1 MSRRFLLIFLIGI
14 TSVATLIGPRAVNSA
29 NNSYRVTSDAA
40 PFAQTPAT
48 LSPAQGPADLVLTDA
63 KIETMDPAHEWA
75 GAVAIRGESIV
86 AVSYITRDAKDLR
99 KASAAGAPDIKPWL
113 GPNTRI
119 IDMRGAFVMPG
130 FNDAHVHIGQSA
142 LTKLAIDFTGVQS
155 LAEFQQRIRAN
166 LKDRAP
172 GEWITGFG
180 WDQTLWPGRRDP
192 TRADLDA
199 VSTAHPMFFSRVDG
213 HVAVANSLALQLAG
227 VTQDTAQPVTGHIV
241 IDPQTNEPTGLLQ
254 EDGATNLVFS
264 KIGAPSSAERR
275 RGIELV
281 LADAARNGITSLQ
294 DCSYLEI
301 SRDVSFSKENF
312 LIYQQLRREG
322 KLTARITEWLDFTL
336 PVATL
341 EALRTE
347 WGSTDP
353 WLKTGALKAFLDGS
367 LGSRTAALF
376 APYSDAPATSGL
388 LHVDEAKLAPM
399 AVERDRA
406 GFQLAFHAIGD
417 RANHVALDTFAAVV
431 AANGP
436 RDRRDRIE
444 HAQVVAPEDF
454 ARFGSLDI
462 VASMQPSH
470 LLDDERWASDRLGP
484 ERSRDAYAWRT
495 MEQNGV
501 HLAFGTDHPVEPLNP
516 LRGIYA
522 CVTRELQQGGASW
535 QPQESL
541 PINDCLRAYTVGSAY
556 AEFEEKRKGT
566 IAPGMLADLV
576 ALGADLYR
584 NRASDLLTRKVRMT
598 IVGGRIVY
606 QYQPSN
612 PGPSLR

>member
-1 MSRRFLLIFLIGI
+1 MSRALLPIVLFIGASLAI
-14 TSVATLIGPRAVNSA
+14 TLAPRGVRPAHESTAAVKQNATV
-29 NNSYRVTSDAA
+29 
-40 PFAQTPAT
+40 
-48 LSPAQGPADLVLTDA
+48 LSPAQGLADLVLTNA
-63 KIETMDPAHEWA
+63 QIETMDPAHEWA

-86 AVSYITRDAKDLR
+86 AVSYITRDTEDLR
-99 KASAAGAPDIKPWL
+99 GASAADAPDIKPWL

-155 LAEFQQRIRAN
+155 LAEFQQRIREN
-166 LKDRAP
+166 IKERAP

-192 TRADLDA
+192 TRGDLDA
-199 VSTAHPMFFSRVDG
+199 VSITHPMFFARVDG
-213 HVAVANSLALQLAG
+213 HVAVANSLALKLAG
-227 VTQDTAQPVTGHIV
+227 VTQITPEPGTGHV
-241 IDPQTNEPTGLLQ
+241 VRDPQTNEPTGLLQ

-264 KIGAPSSAERR
+264 KIAAPSSAERR

-281 LADAARNGITSLQ
+281 LADAARNGVTSLQ

-312 LIYQQLRREG
+312 RIYQQLRKEG

-341 EALRTE
+341 EALRSE
-347 WGSTDP
+347 WGASNP

-367 LGSRTAALF
+367 LGSRTAALL
-376 APYSDAPATSGL
+376 APYSDAPGTSGL
-388 LHVDEAKLAPM
+388 LHMDLAQLAPM
-399 AVERDRA
+399 AIERDRA

-436 RDRRDRIE
+436 RDRRDRVE

-454 ARFGSLDI
+454 ARFGRLDV

-470 LLDDERWASDRLGP
+470 LLDDERWASDRLGA
-484 ERSRDAYAWRT
+484 ERSRGAYAWRT

-522 CVTRELQQGGASW
+522 CVTRELPQGSASW

-541 PINDCLRAYTVGSAY
+541 PIKDCLRAYTAGSAY
-556 AEFEEKRKGT
+556 AEFEEKRKGMV
-566 IAPGMLADLV
+566 APGMLADLV
-576 ALGADLYR
+576 AYTADLYHI
-584 NRASDLLTRKVRMT
+584 RASDLLTRQVRMT

-606 QYQPSN
+606 QAPD
-612 PGPSLR
+612 PGPLR

>member
-1 MSRRFLLIFLIGI
+1 MSRRFLLIVFIATTCTALLIGARPANSFADSGAGKSRASNI
-14 TSVATLIGPRAVNSA
+14 AQNATS
-29 NNSYRVTSDAA
+29 
-40 PFAQTPAT
+40 
-48 LSPAQGPADLVLTDA
+48 LSPAQGPADLVLTNA
-63 KIETMDPAHEWA
+63 KIETMDTAHEWA

-86 AVSYITRDAKDLR
+86 AVSYIVPGSSDAQKNSTAD
-99 KASAAGAPDIKPWL
+99 APDIKPWL

-119 IDMRGAFVMPG
+119 VSMLGAFVMPG

-155 LAEFQQRIRAN
+155 LAEFQQRIRES
-166 LKDRAP
+166 LKARAP

-199 VSTAHPMFFSRVDG
+199 VSTAYPMFFARVDG

-227 VTQDTAQPVTGHIV
+227 VTQNTPQPPTGHIV
-241 IDPQTNEPTGLLQ
+241 FDPHTNEPTGLLQ

-264 KIGAPSSAERR
+264 KIGAPSAAERR

-294 DCSYLEI
+294 DNSYLEI

-312 LIYQQLRREG
+312 LIYQQLRKEG

-336 PVATL
+336 PVAKL
-341 EALRTE
+341 EALRSE

-353 WLKTGALKAFLDGS
+353 WLKTGALKAFIDGS
-367 LGSRTAALF
+367 LGSRTAAML
-376 APYSDAPATSGL
+376 APYSDAPGTSGL
-388 LHVDEAKLAPM
+388 LHMDEAQLAPM
-399 AVERDRA
+399 AIERDRA

-431 AANGP
+431 AANGA
-436 RDRRDRIE
+436 RDRRDRVE

-454 ARFGSLDI
+454 ARFAQFHV

-484 ERSRDAYAWRT
+484 ERSRGAYAWRT
-495 MEQNGV
+495 MQQNGV
-501 HLAFGTDHPVEPLNP
+501 PLAFGTDHPVEPLNP

-522 CVTRELQQGGASW
+522 CVTRQLPQGSPSW
-535 QPQESL
+535 QPQEAL
-541 PINDCLRAYTVGSAY
+541 PIKDCLRAYTAGSAY

-566 IAPGMLADLV
+566 IARGMFADLV
-576 ALGADLYR
+576 VFPVDLNKIPAR
-584 NRASDLLTRKVRMT
+584 DLLTTKVKMT
-598 IVGGRIVY
+598 IAGGRIVY
-606 QYQPSN
+606 QQPQT
-612 PGPSLR
+612 PAAH

>member
-1 MSRRFLLIFLIGI
+1 
-14 TSVATLIGPRAVNSA
+14 
-29 NNSYRVTSDAA
+29 
-40 PFAQTPAT
+40 
-48 LSPAQGPADLVLTDA
+48 
-63 KIETMDPAHEWA
+63 
-75 GAVAIRGESIV
+75 
-86 AVSYITRDAKDLR
+86 LR
-99 KASAAGAPDIKPWL
+99 
-113 GPNTRI
+113 
-119 IDMRGAFVMPG
+119 
-130 FNDAHVHIGQSA
+130 
-142 LTKLAIDFTGVQS
+142 
-155 LAEFQQRIRAN
+155 
-166 LKDRAP
+166 
-172 GEWITGFG
+172 
-180 WDQTLWPGRRDP
+180 
-192 TRADLDA
+192 
-199 VSTAHPMFFSRVDG
+199 
-213 HVAVANSLALQLAG
+213 LAG
-227 VTQDTAQPVTGHIV
+227 VNQNTAQPATGHIV
-241 IDPQTNEPTGLLQ
+241 RDAQTNEPTGLLQ

-264 KIGAPSSAERR
+264 KIAAPSAAERR

-341 EALRTE
+341 ETLRSE

-376 APYSDAPATSGL
+376 APYSDAPGDSGL
-388 LHVDEAKLAPM
+388 LHMDEAQLAPM
-399 AVERDRA
+399 AIERDRA

-436 RDRRDRIE
+436 RDRRDRVE
-444 HAQVVAPEDF
+444 HAQVIAPEDF
-454 ARFGSLDI
+454 PHFGQLNI

-484 ERSRDAYAWRT
+484 ERSRGAYAWRT
-495 MEQNGV
+495 MQQNGA

-522 CVTRELQQGGASW
+522 CVTRQLPQGGASW
-535 QPQESL
+535 QPQEAL
-541 PINDCLRAYTVGSAY
+541 PIKDCLRAYTAGSAY
-556 AEFEEKRKGT
+556 AEFEEERKGT
-566 IAPGMLADLV
+566 IAPGMFADLV
-576 ALGADLYR
+576 AYTAFP
-584 NRASDLLTRKVRMT
+584 NRIQPHDLLTRKVKMT
-598 IVGGRIVY
+598 IAGGRIVY
-606 QYQPSN
+606 QQLEP
-612 PGPSLR
+612 PAAH

>member
-1 MSRRFLLIFLIGI
+1 MSRALLPIVLIVGATVAI
-14 TSVATLIGPRAVNSA
+14 SRAPRSVEPAVES
-29 NNSYRVTSDAA
+29 TAA
-40 PFAQTPAT
+40 VARNPAP
-48 LSPAQGPADLVLTDA
+48 LSPAQGRADLVLTNA
-63 KIETMDPAHEWA
+63 LIETMDPAHEWA

-86 AVSYITRDAKDLR
+86 AVSYIVPGSADAQ
-99 KASAAGAPDIKPWL
+99 KASSADAPDIKPWL
-113 GPNTRI
+113 GPKTRNI
-119 IDMRGAFVMPG
+119 NMRGAFAMPG

-155 LAEFQQRIRAN
+155 LTEFQQRIRAAI
-166 LKDRAP
+166 KGRAP
-172 GEWITGFG
+172 GEWVTGFG

-199 VSTAHPMFFSRVDG
+199 VSTAYPMFFARVDG
-213 HVAVANSLALQLAG
+213 HVAVANSLALRLAG
-227 VTQDTAQPVTGHIV
+227 VTQITAQPAGGHIV
-241 IDPQTNEPTGLLQ
+241 RDAQTNEPTGLLQ
-254 EDGATNLVFS
+254 EDAGMNLVFA
-264 KIGAPSSAERR
+264 KIAAPSSADRR

-294 DCSYLEI
+294 DNSYLEI
-301 SRDVSFSKENF
+301 TTDVAFTKENF
-312 LIYQQLRREG
+312 LIYQQLRKEG

-341 EALRTE
+341 EAQRSE

-353 WLKTGALKAFLDGS
+353 WLKTGALKAFMDGS
-367 LGSRTAALF
+367 LGSRTAAML
-376 APYSDAPATSGL
+376 AAYSDAPGNTGL
-388 LHVDEAKLAPM
+388 LRMDPATLAPM
-399 AVERDRA
+399 AIERDRA

-417 RANHVALDTFAAVV
+417 RANRVALDTFAAVV

-436 RDRRDRIE
+436 RDRRDRVE

-454 ARFGSLDI
+454 ARFGQLNI

-484 ERSRDAYAWRT
+484 ERSRGAYAWRT
-495 MEQNGV
+495 MQQNGV

-522 CVTRELQQGGASW
+522 CVTRELPQGSASW
-535 QPQESL
+535 QPQEKL
-541 PINDCLRAYTVGSAY
+541 PMNDCLRAYTAGSAY

-566 IAPGMLADLV
+566 IAPGMFADLV
-576 ALGADLYR
+576 AYSANLNQIPPR
-584 NRASDLLTRKVRMT
+584 DLLTTKVRMT
-598 IVGGRIVY
+598 VVGGRIIY
-606 QYQPSN
+606 QEPEL
-612 PGPSLR
+612 PAVH

>member
-1 MSRRFLLIFLIGI
+1 MSRRLLLTFFFG
-14 TSVATLIGPRAVNSA
+14 VMCAAALIGPRAVNSA
-29 NNSYRVTSDAA
+29 DDTYGVKSDAA
-40 PFAQTPAT
+40 PFAQTTAT
-48 LSPAQGPADLVLTDA
+48 LSPAQGPADLVLTNA
-63 KIETMDPAHEWA
+63 YIETMDLKHEWA
-75 GAVAIRGESIV
+75 GALAIRRESIV
-86 AVSYITRDAKDLR
+86 AVSYIPAALR
-99 KASAAGAPDIKPWL
+99 ENQQAYSADAPDIKPWL

-119 IDMRGAFVMPG
+119 IDMHGSFVMPG

-155 LAEFQQRIRAN
+155 LAEFQQRIREN
-166 LKDRAP
+166 TKDRAP
-172 GEWITGFG
+172 GVWITGFG

-199 VSTAHPMFFSRVDG
+199 VSMTHPMFFARVDG

-227 VTQDTAQPVTGHIV
+227 ITQNTAQPATGHIV
-241 IDPQTNEPTGLLQ
+241 FDPQTKEPIGLLQ

-264 KIGAPSSAERR
+264 KIGAPSTAERR

-312 LIYQQLRREG
+312 LTYQQLRREG

-336 PVATL
+336 PVTQL
-341 EALRTE
+341 EALRSE

-376 APYSDAPATSGL
+376 APYSDAPGTSGL
-388 LHVDEAKLAPM
+388 LHMDVAQLAPM
-399 AVERDRA
+399 AIERDRA

-436 RDRRDRIE
+436 RDRRDRVE
-444 HAQVVAPEDF
+444 HAQVVASDDF

-484 ERSRDAYAWRT
+484 DRSRGAYAWRT
-495 MEQNGV
+495 MQQHGV

-522 CVTRELQQGGASW
+522 CITRELPQGSASW

-541 PINDCLRAYTVGSAY
+541 PLKGCLRAYTVGSAH

-566 IAPGMLADLV
+566 IVPGMLADLV
-576 ALGADLYR
+576 VYPVDLNQIPAR
-584 NRASDLLTRKVRMT
+584 DLLTTKVKMT
-598 IVGGRIVY
+598 IAGGRIVY
-606 QYQPSN
+606 SVTEH
-612 PGPSLR
+612 LDVR

>member
-1 MSRRFLLIFLIGI
+1 MSRARLPIVLIVGATAAI
-14 TSVATLIGPRAVNSA
+14 SVVPRSVRPAVEATAAVTQN
-29 NNSYRVTSDAA
+29 
-40 PFAQTPAT
+40 PAS
-48 LSPAQGPADLVLTDA
+48 LSPAQSPADLVLTNA
-63 KIETMDPAHEWA
+63 QIETMDLAHEWA
-75 GAVAIRGESIV
+75 SAVAVRGESIV
-86 AVSYITRDAKDLR
+86 AVSYITPGSADTQNNSSADAP
-99 KASAAGAPDIKPWL
+99 AIEPWL
-113 GPNTRI
+113 GPKTRVI
-119 IDMRGAFVMPG
+119 NMHGAFVMPG

-142 LTKLAIDFTGVQS
+142 LAKLAIDFTGVQS
-155 LAEFQQRIRAN
+155 LAEFQQRIRAAI
-166 LKDRAP
+166 KARAP

-199 VSTAHPMFFSRVDG
+199 VSTAYPMFFARVDG

-227 VTQDTAQPVTGHIV
+227 VTQNTAQPAGGHIV
-241 IDPQTNEPTGLLQ
+241 RDAQTNQPTGLLQ
-254 EDGATNLVFS
+254 EDAGMNLVFA
-264 KIGAPSSAERR
+264 KIAVPSSADRR

-294 DCSYLEI
+294 DNSYLEI
-301 SRDVSFSKENF
+301 TTDVAFTKENF

-336 PVATL
+336 PLARL
-341 EALRTE
+341 EALRSE

-353 WLKTGALKAFLDGS
+353 WLKTGALKAFMDGS
-367 LGSRTAALF
+367 LGSRTAAML
-376 APYSDAPATSGL
+376 APYSDAPGNTGL
-388 LHVDEAKLAPM
+388 LRMDPATLAPL
-399 AVERDRA
+399 AIERDRA

-436 RDRRDRIE
+436 RDRRDRVE

-454 ARFGSLDI
+454 ARFGQLNI

-484 ERSRDAYAWRT
+484 ERSRGAYAWRT
-495 MEQNGV
+495 MQQSGV
-501 HLAFGTDHPVEPLNP
+501 RLAFGTDHPVEPLNP

-522 CVTRELQQGGASW
+522 CVTRELPQGSASW
-535 QPQESL
+535 QPQEKL
-541 PINDCLRAYTVGSAY
+541 PMKDCLYAYTAGSAY

-576 ALGADLYR
+576 VYPANLNQIPAR
-584 NRASDLLTRKVRMT
+584 DLLTTKVKMT
-598 IVGGRIVY
+598 IAGGRIIY
-606 QYQPSN
+606 QQPQT
-612 PGPSLR
+612 PAAH

>member
-1 MSRRFLLIFLIGI
+1 MPRAFLPIVLLLGVCFAISAGYDSAR
-14 TSVATLIGPRAVNSA
+14 SVAKSN
-29 NNSYRVTSDAA
+29 A
-40 PFAQTPAT
+40 PQQPAP
-48 LSPAQGPADLVLTDA
+48 LSLAQGPADLVLTNA
-63 KIETMDPAHEWA
+63 KIETMDAADHEWA

-86 AVSYITRDAKDLR
+86 AVSYITHDTADLR
-99 KASAAGAPDIKPWL
+99 RASAADAPDIKPWL
-113 GPNTRI
+113 GPSTRI
-119 IDMRGAFVMPG
+119 IDMHGAFVMPG

-155 LAEFQQRIRAN
+155 LAEFQQRIREN
-166 LKDRAP
+166 IKDRAA

-192 TRADLDA
+192 TREDLDA
-199 VSTAHPMFFSRVDG
+199 VSTTHPMFFARVDG
-213 HVAVANSLALQLAG
+213 HVAVANSLALKIAG
-227 VTQDTAQPVTGHIV
+227 VNQNTGEPATGHIV
-241 IDPQTNEPTGLLQ
+241 RDAQTNEPTGLLQ

-264 KIGAPSSAERR
+264 KIAAPSTAERR

-341 EALRTE
+341 EALRSE

-367 LGSRTAALF
+367 LGSRTAALL
-376 APYSDAPATSGL
+376 APYSDAPGTSGL
-388 LHVDEAKLAPM
+388 LHVDPAKFTAM
-399 AVERDRA
+399 AIERDRA

-436 RDRRDRIE
+436 RDRRDRVE

-454 ARFGSLDI
+454 ARYGSLDI

-484 ERSRDAYAWRT
+484 ERSRGAYAWRT
-495 MEQNGV
+495 MEQNKV

-522 CVTRELQQGGASW
+522 CVTRQLPQGSASW
-535 QPQESL
+535 QPRESL
-541 PINDCLRAYTVGSAY
+541 PIKDCLRAYTVGSAY

-576 ALGADLYR
+576 MYPLDLNEIPAR
-584 NRASDLLTRKVRMT
+584 ELLTSKVRMT

-606 QYQPSN
+606 QQPET
-612 PGPSLR
+612 PKPQ

>member
-1 MSRRFLLIFLIGI
+1 MSRRFLLIFFIAAM
-14 TSVATLIGPRAVNSA
+14 SAATLIAVRVANSA
-29 NNSYRVTSDAA
+29 AESAVSGSASIARDRSTY
-40 PFAQTPAT
+40 
-48 LSPAQGPADLVLTDA
+48 SPVDDSADLVLTHA
-63 KIETMDPAHEWA
+63 QIETMDPAHEWA
-75 GAVAIRGESIV
+75 GAIAIRGESIV
-86 AVSYITRDAKDLR
+86 AVSYIVPGSSDAQKNSTED
-99 KASAAGAPDIKPWL
+99 APDIKPWL
-113 GPNTRI
+113 GPRTRI
-119 IDMRGAFVMPG
+119 LNLHGAFVMPG

-142 LTKLAIDFTGVQS
+142 LAKLAIDFTGAQS
-155 LAEFQQRIRAN
+155 LAEFQQRIRAAI
-166 LKDRAP
+166 KDRAP

-199 VSTAHPMFFSRVDG
+199 VSTAYPMFFARVDG

-227 VTQDTAQPVTGHIV
+227 VTQNTAQPAGGHIV
-241 IDPQTNEPTGLLQ
+241 RDAQTNEPTGFLQ
-254 EDGATNLVFS
+254 EVAGMNLVFS
-264 KIGAPSSAERR
+264 KIAAPSPADRR

-281 LADAARNGITSLQ
+281 LADAARNGITSMQ
-294 DCSYLEI
+294 DNSYLEI
-301 SRDVSFSKENF
+301 TTDVSFSKENF

-336 PVATL
+336 PIATL
-341 EALRTE
+341 NNLRSE

-353 WLKTGALKAFLDGS
+353 WLKTGALKAFMDGS
-367 LGSRTAALF
+367 LGSRTAAML
-376 APYSDAPATSGL
+376 APYSDAPGNTGL
-388 LHVDEAKLAPM
+388 LRTDPATLVPM
-399 AVERDRA
+399 AIERDRA

-431 AANGP
+431 AANGS
-436 RDRRDRIE
+436 RDRRDRVE

-454 ARFGSLDI
+454 ARFSQLDI

-484 ERSRDAYAWRT
+484 ERSRGAYAWRT
-495 MEQNGV
+495 MEKNGV
-501 HLAFGTDHPVEPLNP
+501 HLAFGTDHPVEPLDP

-522 CVTRELQQGGASW
+522 CVTRELPQGSASW

-541 PINDCLRAYTVGSAY
+541 PMKDCLRAYTAGSAY

-576 ALGADLYR
+576 VYPVNLNQIPPR
-584 NRASDLLTRKVRMT
+584 DLLTTKVKMT
-598 IVGGRIVY
+598 ITGGRIVY
-606 QYQPSN
+606 QQSDSPAT
-612 PGPSLR
+612 P